1 MGRDEPDGGGG
12 DLLSVVVFT
21 FWAVDDPM
29 PAYGVVGVDF
39 HFDGTFL
46 LEDEDLDAD
55 VKGVEEALGDGGLGV
70 LWDGELGG
78 AADCEVED

>member
-1 MGRDEPDGGGG
+1 
-12 DLLSVVVFT
+12 
-21 FWAVDDPM
+21 M

-55 VKGVEEALGDGGLGV
+55 LKGVEEALRDGGWGD

-78 AADCEVED
+78 ALDFEVED